1 MSLLV
6 WDPGISKVQSLWER
20 AGLGLYSFA
29 HSPNFWVCIYLSI
42 QCISIHTYTYIY
54 MCIFMCIHIC
64 VRVFVLRSKNGKET
78 ISLNLKIAQTS
89 VTAFR
94 FLEALRIRPATRQWL
109 LAVKVHGRLKR
120 SPFFWRNWSASSV
133 QFLLEAILEKCF
145 TAEFSQ
151 NGHDWHVNQGGPKKM
166 VDLEL
171 GCNFQNQLAWHL
183 KSNEMMWAL
192 GLVTCDK
199 FVTDLAVATVSSTED
214 FGIFWCSCQEREPLM
229 VEKSCSTWDFWH
241 SRISHCPR
249 PPSDATA
256 ISRRTP
262 GEFRRP
268 VKWGQG
274 F

>member
-1 MSLLV
+1 MRACFCLEA
-6 WDPGISKVQSLWER
+6 KTAKKQYLWTLKSHRIE
-20 AGLGLYSFA
+20 
-29 HSPNFWVCIYLSI
+29 
-42 QCISIHTYTYIY
+42 
-54 MCIFMCIHIC
+54 IC
-64 VRVFVLRSKNGKET
+64 H
-78 ISLNLKIAQTS
+78 NLPL
-89 VTAFR
+89 F
-94 FLEALRIRPATRQWL
+94 EALRIRPATRQWL
-109 LAVKVHGRLKR
+109 LAVKVQGRLKR

-133 QFLLEAILEKCF
+133 QFLLEAILERKCF

-199 FVTDLAVATVSSTED
+199 FVTDLVVATVSSTED

-241 SRISHCPR
+241 SRISHCPQ
-249 PPSDATA
+249 
-256 ISRRTP
+256 P
-262 GEFRRP
+262 G
-268 VKWGQG
+268 
-274 F
+274 